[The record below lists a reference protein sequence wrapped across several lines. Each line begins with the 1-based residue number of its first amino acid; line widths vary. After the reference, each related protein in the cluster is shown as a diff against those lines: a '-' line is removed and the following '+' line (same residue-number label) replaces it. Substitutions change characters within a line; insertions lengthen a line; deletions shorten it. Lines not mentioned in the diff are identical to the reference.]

1 MTAPV
6 ITPQLGDKVFLK
18 TITAQLNI
26 FGVISDLDTPDQ
38 VSATLELFGGNGV
51 LSLSALMGPP
61 GPAGTNAPTPK
72 LQPNVLVDP
81 DDLPTN
87 LTDDDVDV
95 GKYWIIEDKD
105 DEGNVLGSK
114 AWLWHGDHWQVFMMG
129 SPGPAGPV
137 PIITPNVV
145 LLDPDDDNLSSHIV
159 VTGNDF
165 NPTWTLYLKAP
176 RGPQGPS
183 TAIASAPDF
192 DGSIAPEFGD
202 VITWNGEKYAP
213 MPNGTIVPKFYTMP
227 ESAFTS
233 GSGIGTTL
241 PIGAF
246 PIPPQEWD
254 FTVVILGGHLRAVG
268 VELDA
273 DPLIIGAEVRLG
285 HPDSGQLVGRGW
297 GNISTWTTISSHF
310 STATAPGDAAAPG
323 NGKGVVPANHSGN
336 EGTLYVRLFN
346 DGLGGAY
353 NFNRKG
359 AQLAIMLL
367 PVGPAA

>member
-1 MTAPV
+1 MSAPV
-6 ITPQLGDKVFLK
+6 IKPQLGDKVFLK
-18 TITAQLNI
+18 TITASLNI

-51 LSLSALMGPP
+51 LSLAALMGPP
-61 GPAGTNAPTPK
+61 GPAGSNAPLPK
-72 LQPNVLVDP
+72 LQPDVYADP

-87 LTDDDVDV
+87 LTDDEIDI

-114 AWLWHGDHWQVFMMG
+114 AYLWHGDHWQVFMMG

-145 LLDPDDDNLSSHIV
+145 LLDPDDPNVHSYIT

-183 TAIASAPDF
+183 TSISAAPDF
-192 DGSIAPEFGD
+192 DGTIVPEIGD
-202 VITWNGEKYAP
+202 VVTWNGTKYAP

-227 ESAFTS
+227 ETS
-233 GSGIGTTL
+233 FINGQGLGQNL

-246 PIPPQEWD
+246 KLPPQEWD
-254 FTVVILGGHLRAVG
+254 WIPIVHGHVRSFG
-268 VELDA
+268 VEIDA
-273 DPLIIGAEVRLG
+273 DPLLIGCEVRLG
-285 HPDSGQLVGRGW
+285 HPDGPLVAKGAGVAT
-297 GNISTWTTISSHF
+297 TWTNLSPHA
-310 STATAPGDAAAPG
+310 STVQSPGDAVAPG
-323 NGKGVVPANHSGN
+323 NGRWVVPANHTGE
-336 EGTLYVRLFN
+336 EGTLYVRLHN
-346 DGLGGAY
+346 DGVAGAY
-353 NFNRKG
+353 IFDRSG
-359 AQLAIMLL
+359 AQLSIQVL
-367 PVGPAA
+367 PV